1 MQSMQTV
8 RPNDSGDGSTGTWG
22 WLRLVLAV
30 LLLLPA
36 LQCYG
41 QFESASVLGYVR
53 DTTSAAIP
61 NSKVTLTNV
70 ATGIQQTATTDA
82 EGRYEFSSVQ
92 IGSYKVVG
100 EAQGFQQTQTQ
111 AFTVTTNARQRVDLA
126 LRLDLVETLFD
137 GDIVMR
143 GIHGHFHRVAL
154 HALADLADLVRIGG

>member
-1 MQSMQTV
+1 MQNINAV
-8 RPNDSGDGSTGTWG
+8 NPNDSGRGSWG
-22 WLRLVLAV
+22 WLRLMLAI

-92 IGSYKVVG
+92 IGSYKVLA
-100 EAQGFQQTQTQ
+100 EAQGFEQTQTQ
-111 AFTVTTNARQRVDLA
+111 AFTVTTNARQATSSVSSQILA
-126 LRLDLVETLFD
+126 RGPLR
-137 GDIVMR
+137 
-143 GIHGHFHRVAL
+143 
-154 HALADLADLVRIGG
+154 